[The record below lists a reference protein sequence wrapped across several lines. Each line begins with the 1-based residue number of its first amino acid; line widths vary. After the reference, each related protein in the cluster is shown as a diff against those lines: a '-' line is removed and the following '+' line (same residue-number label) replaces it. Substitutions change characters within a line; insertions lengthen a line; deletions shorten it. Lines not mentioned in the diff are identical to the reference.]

1 MATYVRQERNYVD
14 LNEYQ
19 CLYLRDANDSIEMNI
34 DGSSTPV
41 EFTYTVLNDY
51 YLLLHRICFVII
63 SSGAVNADEFG
74 GIKDGL
80 DNGVLLSVERKGNII
95 KDLFAGQPIKR
106 NAEWA
111 SFAGVDVSNLAGDEG
126 IVIGWTFTQAAGFP
140 MRLHPNDILR
150 ATIQDNL
157 TSLVI
162 FRTMIHGLLVSKE
175 AIEDE
180 RLK

>member
-14 LNEYQ
+14 VNEYQ
-19 CLYLRDANDSIEMNI
+19 CIYLKDASDSIEMNI

-41 EFTYTVLNDY
+41 EFTHAVLNDY

-63 SSGAVNADEFG
+63 SSGAVNADKFG
-74 GIKDGL
+74 DIRDGL
-80 DNGVLLSVERKGNII
+80 NNGCLLSVERKGKII

-106 NAEWA
+106 NGEWA
-111 SFAGVDVSNLAGDEG
+111 SFVGIDVENLAGDEG
-126 IVIGWTFTQAAGFP
+126 IGIRWTFTRSAGFP
-140 MRLHPNDILR
+140 IRLHPNDILR
-150 ATIQDNL
+150 MTIQDDL